1 MWEHPK
7 TKSLRWKHAIT
18 TKISEGLPSMT
29 DKGWEQQSANSNHIV
44 HWWQNYFIKLLNTH
58 AHYEFRKPG
67 IPTNRPSLP

>member
-29 DKGWEQQSANSNHIV
+29 DKG
-44 HWWQNYFIKLLNTH
+44 
-58 AHYEFRKPG
+58 
-67 IPTNRPSLP
+67 